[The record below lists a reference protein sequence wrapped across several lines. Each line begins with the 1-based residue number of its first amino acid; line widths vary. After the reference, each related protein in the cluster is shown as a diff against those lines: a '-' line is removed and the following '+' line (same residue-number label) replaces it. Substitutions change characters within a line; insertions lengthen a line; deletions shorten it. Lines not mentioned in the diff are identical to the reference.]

1 MTDRTSSKTFHRPA
15 PAGLKSRRD
24 SSLHPAL
31 VRLAHLLARQS
42 VAEHF
47 RALADDLCPNA
58 SAGDDPE
65 REKES
70 HT

>member
-1 MTDRTSSKTFHRPA
+1 MKLLIMLKNADHIEHGVTVDRDVF
-15 PAGLKSRRD
+15 G
-24 SSLHPAL
+24 AL

-47 RALADDLCPNA
+47 RSLADDLCPNA

-65 REKES
+65 REKEF
-70 HT
+70 HK

>member
-1 MTDRTSSKTFHRPA
+1 MKLLIMLKDAGHIEHGVTADRDVF
-15 PAGLKSRRD
+15 G
-24 SSLHPAL
+24 AL
-31 VRLAHLLARQS
+31 VLMVRLLARQS